1 MKNIERIIEEQ
12 VQRWHILSHKV
23 REEKP
28 RAPVIAISREPGSG
42 GALVAQ
48 AIAEACDFDLYHKH
62 VIDEIAKNAKI
73 NRRLMETLDEK
84 GLNVI
89 DEYISSIVHRQHLW
103 PDEYLR
109 QLMKVI
115 GTIGVHGRAVIVG
128 RGANFILPPENRF
141 RVLIMAS
148 REFRVRQVAKTHDVS
163 EKEALRHI
171 IRTES
176 DRKAFIRK
184 YFNADIADP
193 LNYDLIVNTG
203 TMGIEKAA
211 KAIIAVVR

>member
-1 MKNIERIIEEQ
+1 MKSIEKIIEEQ
-12 VQRWHILSHKV
+12 VQRWQILSQKPK
-23 REEKP
+23 EEKLQM
-28 RAPVIAISREPGSG
+28 PVVTISREPGSG
-42 GALVAQ
+42 GALVAR
-48 AIAEACDFDLYHKH
+48 AVAEQCGFDLYDKQ

-73 NRRLMETLDEK
+73 SRRLMETLDEK

-103 PDEYLR
+103 PDEYLK
-109 QLMKVI
+109 QMMKVI
-115 GTIGVHGRAVIVG
+115 GTIGLHGGAVIVG
-128 RGANFILPPENRF
+128 RGANFILPPERRF

-148 REFRVRQVAKTHDVS
+148 RKFRVRQVAKTHGVS

-184 YFNADIADP
+184 YFNADNADP
-193 LNYDLIVNTG
+193 LNYDMILNTG
-203 TMGIEKAA
+203 TMGIEKAV
-211 KAIIAVVR
+211 KAITAVIG